1 MHEGLV
7 MAEAVRNFQRALSRF
22 KETESQANLNRQD
35 FLFQFE
41 RLVERLEHAIADLI
55 ERLPQDKE

>member
-35 FLFQFE
+35 FFFQFE